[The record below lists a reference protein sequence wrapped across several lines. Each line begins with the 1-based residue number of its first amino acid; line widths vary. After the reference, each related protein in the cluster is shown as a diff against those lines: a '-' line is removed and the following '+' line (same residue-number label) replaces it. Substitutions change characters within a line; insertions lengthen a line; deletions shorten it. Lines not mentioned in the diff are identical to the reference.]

1 MINRLFNFLSST
13 KFAAI
18 LLFAFAFS
26 IGYATFIENDFG
38 TRAAKALIFNAWWL
52 EAILILLC
60 LSLMLNVIKNNMF
73 CWSKITIL
81 VYHLAFIII
90 LIGAGTTRYFG
101 TEGMMHIREGRMENK
116 FVSDNLYLQ
125 IKVDDKEFQYEYDK
139 RLFLSPIS
147 NNNFSIPINFLENDI
162 SIKYADFIPNVKDS
176 LIDDAGGGKAIIHLV
191 VPGNNGMQSVFL
203 LDGEQKI
210 IDNNTFTLNNPQE
223 KAINL
228 FYNDSLMLVANF
240 DIESMS
246 MLDRST
252 ATLPKNQRNT
262 LTKKKLYSAENL
274 QFVIKEIHAKAQII
288 SASKSLKMENGA
300 EDALIVN
307 VNCNGASKQIELIGG
322 SGFVSP
328 KNKFSLGKLNF
339 TISYGAK
346 YLQTPFYVKLKD
358 FQLERYAGSLSPS
371 SFASEVSVID
381 GKTEKDYRI
390 FMNNVLNYKGYRLFQ
405 SSYDKDEKG
414 TILSVNH
421 DWWGTL
427 ITYIGYGLL
436 FLGIVLTFFS
446 YNTRFRM
453 LSMKLKLMKQKTF
466 LLLLVFG
473 FSFSSTNAME
483 FEENVDSLLK
493 ANLIDA
499 THAKRAEQLLVQD
512 NGGRVKPLSTLSSQY
527 IRKISRKQELYG
539 QSATQIL
546 IGMMSN
552 PVAWGNIPLV
562 KVSNPELKNILDTQ
576 KKLVS
581 FIQLFK
587 KDGTYKLNKFVEDA
601 YNKQPRNRDKF
612 DKDVIAV
619 DERVNL
625 CYLIFSGGFLRLF
638 PLANDSN
645 NVWHPYSKNELF
657 SSNDS
662 LFVTNI
668 MSMYFNAI
676 KSAKEN
682 KDWTTATEILDYIQ
696 KFQEKYGGAVIPP
709 TYKTK
714 WEVYYNNLQLFS
726 KLFMG
731 YFMLGF
737 LLLVF
742 VIIQIFKNRKWL
754 NALVTILKWLIY
766 SSFALHTI
774 GLIVRGVISGH
785 APWSNGYESMIYIAW
800 ATLLSGVLFSRKS
813 ALTLVA
819 TTIVASLLL
828 MVAHLNWLDP
838 EITNLVPVLKSY
850 WLMIHVA
857 IITASYGFLALGAML
872 GLFALWLI
880 FIGNFSG
887 KNKIDLVCE
896 EITIIN
902 EKSLTIGLYMLT
914 IGTFLGGIWANESWG
929 RYWGWDPKETWA
941 MVSILVYAIILHLR
955 FIPALQSRYVFNL
968 ASVIGIWSIIMTYF
982 GVNYYLS
989 GLHSYAAGDPMPI
1002 PSFVYYLIGIMVVS
1016 AILAK
1021 LNFKPSE
1028 NES

>member
-1 MINRLFNFLSST
+1 MINQLFNFLSSM

-60 LSLMLNVIKNNMF
+60 LSLILNMFKNNMF
-73 CWSKITIL
+73 CWNKIMIL
-81 VYHLAFIII
+81 TYHLAFIVI

-101 TEGMMHIREGRMENK
+101 TEGMMHIREGRIENK
-116 FVSDNLYLQ
+116 FVSDDLYLQ

-147 NNNFSIPINFLENDI
+147 NNTFSVSIDFLENAI
-162 SIKYADFIPNVKDS
+162 QITYADFIVNVKDS
-176 LIDDAGGGKAIIHLV
+176 LVENLENGRSIIHLV
-191 VPGNNGMQSVFL
+191 VPGESGMQSVFL
-203 LDGEQKI
+203 TEGEQKI
-210 IDNNTFTLNNPQE
+210 IGQNNFTLNNPKE
-223 KAINL
+223 EAINL
-228 FYNDSLMLVANF
+228 FYNDSLMLVANK

-252 ATLPKNQRNT
+252 ATLTKNQRNI
-262 LTKKKLYSAENL
+262 LTKRKLYSAENL
-274 QFVIKEIHAKAQII
+274 QFVVKEIHPKAEII
-288 SASKSLKMENGA
+288 TASKSLKMENGA
-300 EDALIVN
+300 EDALV
-307 VNCNGASKQIELIGG
+307 VDLFCNGEGKRLELIGG
-322 SGFVSP
+322 SGYVSP
-328 KNKFSLGKLNF
+328 KNKFSLGGLNF
-339 TISYGAK
+339 TISYGAR
-346 YLQTPFYVKLKD
+346 YLQTPFFIKLKD
-358 FQLERYAGSLSPS
+358 FQLERYPGSMSPS

-381 GKTEKDYRI
+381 GTVEKDHRI
-390 FMNNVLNYKGYRLFQ
+390 FMNNVLNYKGYRFFQ

-427 ITYIGYGLL
+427 LTYIGYGLL
-436 FLGIVLTFFS
+436 FLGILLTFFS

-466 LLLLVFG
+466 LLLFAFT
-473 FSFSSTNAME
+473 FSFSSANAME
-483 FEENVDSLLK
+483 LDANVDSLLQ
-493 ANLIDA
+493 ANLIDI
-499 THAKRAEQLLVQD
+499 THAKRAELILVQD
-512 NGGRVKPLSTLSSQY
+512 NGGRVKPLSTLASEY
-527 IRKISRKQELYG
+527 VRKISRKQELYG
-539 QSATQIL
+539 QSSTQIL

-552 PVAWGNIPLV
+552 PVAWGNIPII
-562 KVSNPELKNILDTQ
+562 KVSNPELKAVLETQ
-576 KKLVS
+576 ENRII
-581 FIQLFK
+581 FIQLFEK
-587 KDGTYKLNKFVEDA
+587 NGTYKLNKLVEDA
-601 YNKQPRNRDKF
+601 YNKQPQNRNKF
-612 DKDVIAV
+612 DEDVIAV

-625 CYLIFSGGFLRLF
+625 CYLIFSGGVLRLF

-645 NVWHPYSKNELF
+645 NVWHPYTKNELF

-676 KSAKEN
+676 KSAKTD
-682 KDWTTATEILDYIQ
+682 KDWTTATEILNYIQ
-696 KFQEKYGGAVIPP
+696 KFQEKYGAEVIPAS
-709 TYKTK
+709 YKIK
-714 WEVYYNNLQLFS
+714 LEIQYNNWQLFS
-726 KLFMG
+726 KLFMV
-731 YFMLGF
+731 YFIFGLF
-737 LLLVF
+737 LLVF
-742 VIIQIFKNRKWL
+742 VITQIFKERKWL

-774 GLIVRGVISGH
+774 GLIVRGIISGH

-800 ATLLSGVLFSRKS
+800 ATLLSGILFSRKS

-828 MVAHLNWLDP
+828 MVAHLNWLNP

-887 KNKIDLVCE
+887 NRKLDLVYE

-955 FIPALQSRYVFNL
+955 FIPTLQSKYVFNL

-1002 PSFVYYLIGIMVVS
+1002 PSFVYYLIGIMILS

-1021 LNFKPSE
+1021 LNFKSAE
-1028 NES
+1028 NEN

>member
-1 MINRLFNFLSST
+1 MINRLFNFLSSM
-13 KFAAI
+13 KFATI

-52 EAILILLC
+52 EAIMILLC
-60 LSLMLNVIKNNMF
+60 LSLILNMFKNNMF
-73 CWSKITIL
+73 CWNKITML
-81 VYHLAFIII
+81 TYHLAFIVI

-116 FVSDNLYLQ
+116 FVSDDLYLQ
-125 IKVDDKEFQYEYDK
+125 IRVDDKKFQYEYDK

-147 NNNFSIPINFLENDI
+147 NNDFSVPIDFFENTI
-162 SIKYADFIPNVKDS
+162 QIKYVDFIVNIKDS
-176 LIDDAGGGKAIIHLV
+176 LIENLENGRSIIHLV
-191 VPGNNGMQSVFL
+191 VPGESGMQSVFL
-203 LDGEQKI
+203 KEGEQKI
-210 IDNNTFTLNNPQE
+210 IGQNNFTLNNPKE
-223 KAINL
+223 EAINL
-228 FYNDSLMLVANF
+228 FYNDSLILVTNK

-252 ATLPKNQRNT
+252 ATLTKNQRNI
-262 LTKKKLYSAENL
+262 LTKRKLYSAENL
-274 QFVIKEIHAKAQII
+274 QFVVKEIHPKAEII
-288 SASKSLKMENGA
+288 TASKHLKMENGK
-300 EDALIVN
+300 EDALVVN
-307 VNCNGASKQIELIGG
+307 LFCNGESKQVELIGG
-322 SGFVSP
+322 SGYVSP
-328 KNKFSLGKLNF
+328 KNKFELNGLNF
-339 TISYGAK
+339 TLSYGAR
-346 YLQTPFYVKLKD
+346 YLQTPFFIKLKD
-358 FQLERYAGSLSPS
+358 FQLERYAGSMSPS

-381 GKTEKDYRI
+381 GQTEKDYRI

-427 ITYIGYGLL
+427 LTYIGYGLL
-436 FLGIVLTFFS
+436 FLGILLTFFS

-466 LLLLVFG
+466 LLLFAFT
-473 FSFSSTNAME
+473 FSFSSGSAME
-483 FEENVDSLLK
+483 LDVNVDSLLQ
-493 ANLIDA
+493 ANLIDI
-499 THAKRAEQLLVQD
+499 THAKRAELILVQD
-512 NGGRVKPLSTLSSQY
+512 NGGRVKPLSTLASEY

-539 QSATQIL
+539 QSSTQIL

-552 PVAWGNIPLV
+552 PVAWGNISII
-562 KVSNPELKNILDTQ
+562 KVSNPELKAVLGTQ
-576 KKLVS
+576 KKRIT
-581 FIQLFK
+581 FIQLFE
-587 KDGTYKLNKFVEDA
+587 KDGTYKLNKLVEDA
-601 YNKQPRNRDKF
+601 YSKQPKNQDKF

-676 KSAKEN
+676 KSAKTD
-682 KDWTTATEILDYIQ
+682 KDWTTATEILNYIQ
-696 KFQEKYGGAVIPP
+696 KFQEKYGAEVIP
-709 TYKTK
+709 TSYKIKLETQ
-714 WEVYYNNLQLFS
+714 YNHLQLFS
-726 KLFMG
+726 KLFMV
-731 YFMLGF
+731 YLMLGF

-742 VIIQIFKNRKWL
+742 VITQIFKERKWL
-754 NALVTILKWLIY
+754 NALVKILKLLIY
-766 SSFALHTI
+766 SSFVLHTV
-774 GLIVRGVISGH
+774 GLIVRWIISGH

-800 ATLLSGVLFSRKS
+800 ATLFSGVLFSRKS

-819 TTIVASLLL
+819 TTIVSSLLL

-880 FIGNFSG
+880 FISNFSENR
-887 KNKIDLVCE
+887 KLDLVCE
-896 EITIIN
+896 EITIVN
-902 EKSLTIGLYMLT
+902 EKSLIIGLYMLT

-955 FIPALQSRYVFNL
+955 FIPALQNKYVFNL
-968 ASVIGIWSIIMTYF
+968 ASLVGIWSIIMTYF

-1002 PSFVYYLIGIMVVS
+1002 PSFVYYLIGIMVLS

-1021 LNFKPSE
+1021 LNFKSSE
-1028 NES
+1028 NEN